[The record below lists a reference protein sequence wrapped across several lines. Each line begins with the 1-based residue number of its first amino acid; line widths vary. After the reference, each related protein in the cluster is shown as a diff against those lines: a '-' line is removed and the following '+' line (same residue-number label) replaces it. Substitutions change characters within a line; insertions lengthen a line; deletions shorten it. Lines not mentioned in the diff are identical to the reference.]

1 MGLRAGYCAIHS
13 ILCSSIRS
21 CMVNCLIWPSTLF
34 NLPVKK
40 FFGLSVVCVT
50 FLMSSTYGQSFFR
63 IEADVSMKTKP
74 TDGKGQLILGRVY
87 YDRSH
92 KKMVYNIRFP
102 EKEVWLIQDSLAYTY
117 RDGKLIRTDRMNPF
131 IEATIFHKCL
141 EGKLAD
147 FGLRDSPY
155 KVGKVEK
162 DGDLVITTWLPPE
175 GFPFK
180 GSVLTSSKN
189 NDLYGVVI
197 LNEKGEVLSR
207 QLFKGYKVV
216 SGLKVPTEIVQA
228 LYLGKAEVY
237 QVITLSNIQIN
248 NLKNENFYNYPHSK

>member
-1 MGLRAGYCAIHS
+1 
-13 ILCSSIRS
+13 
-21 CMVNCLIWPSTLF
+21 MVNRLSRGLILF
-34 NLPVKK
+34 KLPVKT
-40 FFGLSVVCVT
+40 FFWLSVVCMIS
-50 FLMSSTYGQSFFR
+50 LMSATYGQSFFR

-87 YDRSH
+87 YDRSY

-131 IEATIFHKCL
+131 IESTIFHKCL

-147 FGLRDSPY
+147 FGLRDSFY
-155 KVGKVEK
+155 KVGKIEK

-189 NDLYGVVI
+189 NDLSGVVI
-197 LNEKGEVLSR
+197 LNDKDEVLSR
-207 QLFKGYKVV
+207 QLFKEYKVV

-228 LYLGKAEVY
+228 LYLGNAEIY
-237 QVITLSNIQIN
+237 QVISLSGILIN